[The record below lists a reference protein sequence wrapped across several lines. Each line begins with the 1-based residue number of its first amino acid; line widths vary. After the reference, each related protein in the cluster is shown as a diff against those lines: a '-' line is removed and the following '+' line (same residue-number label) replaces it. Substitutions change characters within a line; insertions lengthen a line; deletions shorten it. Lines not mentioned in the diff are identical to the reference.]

1 MKQKD
6 PKNARNGNGRFS
18 PKRNLSTKPRP
29 DRDKQEI
36 TKRMNGMT
44 ETPNVLLLIYDYAV
58 CPQEENQTKTAGREP
73 VLIHY

>member
-6 PKNARNGNGRFS
+6 PKTPGMVMVAFP
-18 PKRNLSTKPRP
+18 PKEISVPSP
-29 DRDKQEI
+29 DRIEIKQEK